1 MISKIY
7 HIADVHIRLVRRH
20 KEYREVF
27 QRLYDYIE
35 QTKDENSVIYLG
47 GDIVH
52 NKIEL
57 SPELIDLTA
66 DFLRSCADL
75 CPTILITGN
84 HDCNL
89 NSNRM
94 DSLSPLVKSMGHPN
108 LHYWKDSGI
117 YELNGVAFAVFSV
130 FDTPD
135 KWPLASQIPQRYKT
149 KIALHHG
156 SITGA
161 FTDAAYEIKT
171 GITVEH
177 FNGFDLGLLGDI
189 HKTQFMDLNSRVAYC
204 GSVIQQDH
212 GEDYNGHGL
221 LVWDLN
227 NFKSEFVQIHNDFAY
242 YTLEC
247 NDGAFETPM
256 DLPQN
261 LRLRIKHDGTKM
273 EDLAMSLT
281 ALSKRHN
288 ILEMVKLRSNSI
300 QFDFETRPALLGNA
314 RNVDYQ
320 NQLIA
325 QVLRSLEDTLVSE
338 QEITDVQELNR
349 TINGLLPIS
358 TSRRNVVWNPIRLE
372 FENMFSYGGSNSIN
386 FENFNGLIGLFEPN
400 VSGKSSI
407 FDVLCFALFDKT
419 TRTGI
424 ASHILNNNKN
434 TFYCKIEFE
443 ANRQRYFIE
452 RTGTKKKDG
461 AVKVDVNFWTFDENG
476 IRVNLNGEDR
486 DKTNQQIRSYI
497 GMYEDFVVTGFSS
510 QYDNQ
515 SFVEKTQK
523 DRKELLYKFLD
534 IKVYDD
540 LLKLAKE
547 QGRDYQVLLKTL
559 KHDELHVELSQIY
572 AQIGAQ
578 RDILENAEQYTID
591 KKEWLKT
598 QMAAVRE
605 LYKQVQDTNVSVA
618 DPLALDAQME
628 AITNKRQTLNK
639 KSNEHGALATEL
651 TLQLND
657 LQTEIRNTKPESV
670 LVQLQT
676 RAKKATTAHKKTEA
690 EIRSLERDL
699 AHCILHKEKLSTHQ
713 YDPNCPFCAN
723 NAFVRD
729 ALVDIA
735 KIPALEEQISTAKS
749 NLQIIET
756 EVKSI
761 GAEINQH
768 QIYNTKI
775 TQCNEIDNKI
785 KLLNGQQQTIVYEL
799 NALKNKEDNINNDR
813 LLYFKHKEQIDANN
827 KLNTQISILNAEITN
842 AEMEINGLET
852 KYRSQLVALEKLNL
866 KYEGVKEKL
875 EQYAHYSKMNRI
887 YDLYQSAVG
896 RDGVPY
902 KIIEQII
909 PVIEGEVN
917 QILNSMVDFTV
928 SLTAGADKYI
938 TANIVYNDRG
948 TEKFWPVEL
957 TSGMERF
964 ILSLAFRTCL
974 VELTNLPKSNFLV
987 IDEGFGVLDNGNIM
1001 AIGNLFTY
1009 LKERHDF
1016 IICVSHLDTMRD
1028 MVDGHLKIGK
1038 REGYSHISV

>member
-27 QRLYDYIE
+27 ERLYDYIKE
-35 QTKDENSVIYLG
+35 TKDENSVIYLG

-57 SPELIDLTA
+57 SPELVDLTS
-66 DFLRSCADL
+66 DFLRTCADL

-94 DSLSPLVKSMGHPN
+94 DSLTPIVRSINHPN
-108 LHYWKDSGI
+108 LHYWRETGI
-117 YELNGVAFAVFSV
+117 YELNGVGFAVLGV
-130 FDTPD
+130 YDTPE
-135 KWPLASQIPQRYKT
+135 KWPQSSQVPNKI

-171 GITVEH
+171 GITLEH

-204 GSVIQQDH
+204 GSLVQQDH
-212 GEDYNGHGL
+212 GEDYNNHGL
-221 LVWDLN
+221 LVWDLST
-227 NFKSEFVQIHNDFAY
+227 FKSTFVPIQNDYAY

-247 NDGAFETPM
+247 VDGAFETPM

-261 LRLRIKHDGTKM
+261 LRLRIKHDGVKTD
-273 EDLAMSLT
+273 ELALSLT
-281 ALSKRHN
+281 SLSKRYN
-288 ILEMVKLRSNSI
+288 ILEMVKLRSNNI
-300 QFDFETRPALLGNA
+300 QFDFEARPALLGNA

-325 QVLRSLEDTLVSE
+325 QVLRALDETIVSE
-338 QEITDVQELNR
+338 QEIADVQELNR
-349 TINGLLPIS
+349 SVNGLLPVS
-358 TSRRNVVWNPIRLE
+358 TSRRNVIWNPIKLE
-372 FENMFSYGGSNSIN
+372 FENMFSYGGGNSIN

-419 TRTGI
+419 TRTSI

-434 TFYCKIEFE
+434 NFYCKIEFE

-461 AVKVDVNFWTFDENG
+461 AVKVDVNFWTFDDNG
-476 IRVNLNGEDR
+476 LRVNLNGEDR
-486 DKTNQQIRSYI
+486 DKTNQQIRNYI
-497 GMYEDFVVTGFSS
+497 GVYEDFVVTGFSS

-540 LLKLAKE
+540 LLKIAKE
-547 QGRDYQVLLKTL
+547 QGREYQVLLKTL
-559 KHDELHVELSQIY
+559 KPDELHVELSQIY

-578 RDILENAEQYTID
+578 RDILQNSEQYTTE

-605 LYKQVQDTNVSVA
+605 LYKLVQDTTVSVT
-618 DPLALDAQME
+618 DPAALDAQMDV
-628 AITNKRQTLNK
+628 IINKRHALNK
-639 KSNEHGALATEL
+639 KSSEHENLVREL
-651 TLQLND
+651 TLQLNA
-657 LQTEIRNTKPESV
+657 LQTEIDTTKPESV
-670 LVQLQT
+670 LTQLQT
-676 RAKKATTAHKKTEA
+676 RAKKIATAHKKTEA
-690 EIRSLERDL
+690 EIRSLEREL
-699 AHCILHKEKLSTHQ
+699 AHCIVHREKLSRHE
-713 YDPNCPFCAN
+713 YDPQCPYCAN
-723 NAFVRD
+723 NAFVKD

-735 KIPALEEQISTAKS
+735 KIPMLEEQLAITKS
-749 NLQIIET
+749 NLQTIEA
-756 EVKSI
+756 EVKTI
-761 GAEINQH
+761 GAEMNLH
-768 QIYNTKI
+768 HIYNEKLA
-775 TQCNEIDNKI
+775 QYNEIDNKI
-785 KLLNGQQQTIVYEL
+785 KLIKSQEQTIIYEL
-799 NALKNKEDNINNDR
+799 SALKNKEDKINNDR
-813 LLYFKHKEQIDANN
+813 LLYFKNKEQIDANN
-827 KLNTQISILNAEITN
+827 KLNTQISVLNAEITN
-842 AEMEINGLET
+842 VELQVADLET

-866 KYEGVKEKL
+866 KYEQIQEKL

-909 PVIEGEVN
+909 PVVESEVN

-928 SLTAGADKYI
+928 ALTAGTDKYI

-948 TEKFWPVEL
+948 SEKFWPVEL

-964 ILSLAFRTCL
+964 VLSLAFRTCL

-1001 AIGNLFTY
+1001 AIANLFTY

-1038 REGYSHISV
+1038 REGYSHIKV